1 LEKIIVFVD
10 LGRSIEVP
18 ANASRFFKE
27 SSEAISAPTG
37 VIQLAIQ
44 DGLIFNR
51 GFNQDLIVYDDQ
63 YCTTVSSLEVLYT
76 LPILGYLDSIFD
88 LYDFSPRIIDIGCG
102 QGELVKNLRD
112 RGFEAFGFDP
122 VSRTDSEFI
131 TKSLWTPTDANA
143 DLFILRCVL
152 PHIPSPWEFLDD
164 LFLANPKARVLIEYQ
179 RIEWSIRERIWYQLN
194 HDHVNLFQL
203 ENFENRYNVVKA
215 GDFSNGEW
223 QWVLIEANS
232 LSTGGE
238 TTNPIWLPK
247 ISSLIT
253 DREQF
258 LDRVADLDKRIV
270 IWGAAG
276 KGIVLAHAISTV
288 RQDFDVT
295 DADSNR
301 WGYFLEG
308 SGNEVRP
315 PAEIRSGLASDS
327 WILVANPNHLSQ
339 VQGYLGSAAKAALP
353 RDLLDL
359 PLT

>member
-1 LEKIIVFVD
+1 VFVD

-37 VIQLAIQ
+37 VIQIAIQ

-51 GFNQDLIVYDDQ
+51 SFNQDLIVYDDQ
-63 YCTTVSSLEVLYT
+63 YCTTVSSLEVIYT
-76 LPILGYLDSIFD
+76 LPILGYLDLIFD

-102 QGELVKNLRD
+102 QGELVKNLRE

-122 VSRTDSEFI
+122 VSRTDYEYI
-131 TKSLWTPTDANA
+131 AKSLWKPTDASA

-152 PHIPSPWEFLDD
+152 PHIPSPWDFLDD
-164 LFLANPKARVLIEYQ
+164 LFRANPKARVLIEYQ
-179 RIEWSIRERIWYQLN
+179 RIEWSIQKRVWYQLN

-203 ENFENRYNVVKA
+203 ENFENRYNVLTA
-215 GDFSNGEW
+215 GNFSNGEW
-223 QWVLIEANS
+223 QWVLIES
-232 LSTGGE
+232 KGLSARGDATA
-238 TTNPIWLPK
+238 PLWLPK
-247 ISSLIT
+247 ISTLIS
-253 DREQF
+253 DRKEF
-258 LDRVADLDKRIV
+258 LDRIADLDKRIV

-288 RQDFDVT
+288 RKDFDVT

-308 SGNEVRP
+308 SGKEVRP
-315 PAEIRSGLASDS
+315 PTEIRNGLALDS

-339 VQGYLGSAAKAALP
+339 VQEYLGSAAMVALP
-353 RDLLDL
+353 ADLLD
-359 PLT
+359 PL